1 MRLNRKLRDRTRFP
15 IGRAG
20 LGTVATLAALASVV
34 LVTPTTSVDAASTQ
48 VALRGP
54 LAPTAG
60 PDPLAAA
67 VAAAAGPPGPAQVG
81 VAVLDRTTGR
91 LTLGRLGTV
100 SFLSASVVK
109 LVTAVD
115 VLRRAEIG
123 QGTVTSAQRALI
135 RRALAA
141 SDDTAMNSL
150 WQQFGGPRT
159 VTELAGWA
167 HLRDARAP
175 APTAQWA
182 ETKLSARDVVA
193 TYAYVL
199 GSLNPVDRKLVLDSL
214 RSASPSGA
222 DGFDQSFGLL
232 APPRRPGVAA
242 KQGWMM
248 AGPAEYLHSTGL
260 IGPGD
265 RYVVVVLT
273 KRPAAEGFAAGRAA
287 VTAAVARVASALTL
301 TSPPTKPPTK
311 PSTKPSAPP
320 AARPGA
326 RPPTA
331 RPPARPAPRH
341 VPYPQLRTTARP

>member
-1 MRLNRKLRDRTRFP
+1 VRLNRKLSDRTRFP
-15 IGRAG
+15 IRRAG
-20 LGTVATLAALASVV
+20 LGTVVTLAALVSVA
-34 LVTPTTSVDAASTQ
+34 LVTPTTSADAASTQ

-54 LAPTAG
+54 LAPAAG

-100 SFLSASVVK
+100 PFLSASVVK

-123 QGTVTSAQRALI
+123 QGTVSPAQRALI
-135 RRALAA
+135 RRALTA
-141 SDDTAMNSL
+141 SDDTAMNAL

-167 HLRDARAP
+167 HLRDTRAP

-193 TYAYVL
+193 TYAYVFKA
-199 GSLNPVDRKLVLDSL
+199 LNPVDRKLVLDSL
-214 RSASPSGA
+214 RAATPAGA

-232 APPRRPGVAA
+232 SAPRRPGVAA
-242 KQGWMM
+242 KQGWMT

-265 RYVVVVLT
+265 RYVVVVLS
-273 KRPAAEGFAAGRAA
+273 KRPAADGFPGGRAA
-287 VTAAVARVASALTL
+287 VTAAVARVVSALAL
-301 TSPPTKPPTK
+301 TPPAAK
-311 PSTKPSAPP
+311 PSPPP

-326 RPPTA
+326 HPPVA